1 MTFLKRGIAAVALA
15 AALGA
20 CATASEMAAPEQ
32 AAPSVYAGKSVL
44 DAAIEAAG
52 GEAALKQVKEVE
64 WTGKATVTAEG
75 KTTNINVI
83 TLLRPATN
91 WARSTTWTD
100 AEGPKKARTI
110 QTEQGKGWTVNGV
123 VWTPMPE
130 AQAVHENQ
138 QFGLYKL
145 MLLTPLKDAGVKVE
159 EAAPGEAGTRAIS
172 TQLPGGAPARLTFD
186 ATGKLIGAEL
196 TVRDAA
202 GGADIKEVVKFSGEV
217 VSNGVKW
224 PKTISIS
231 QNGAPYFDLEI
242 ATFEALPAL
251 KPRPLQHT
259 LDDGQTPPQDR
270 PSDAG

>member
-1 MTFLKRGIAAVALA
+1 MTFLKRGIAAVALM

-20 CATASEMAAPEQ
+20 CATGAETAAPEQ

-52 GEAALKQVKEVE
+52 GEAALKQAKEIE
-64 WTGKATVTAEG
+64 WTGKATVTAGG
-75 KTTNINVI
+75 KTTTINVI
-83 TLLRPATN
+83 TVLRPATN
-91 WARSTTWTD
+91 WSRSTTWTD

-123 VWTPMPE
+123 TWTPMPE

-138 QFGLYKL
+138 QAGLYKL
-145 MLLTPLKDAGVKVE
+145 MLLTPLKEAGAKVE
-159 EAAPGEAGTRAIS
+159 EAPVGSDGTRAIKAS
-172 TQLPGGAPARLTFD
+172 LANGHGGELEFDTQ
-186 ATGKLIGAEL
+186 GKLVRAGMVVRSADGA
-196 TVRDAA
+196 
-202 GGADIKEVVKFSGEV
+202 ADIVETVKFSGEI

-224 PKTISIS
+224 PKRILIE

-242 ATFEALPAL
+242 ATFEALTTL

>member
-20 CATASEMAAPEQ
+20 CATGAATAPEQ

-52 GEAALKQVKEVE
+52 GQAALNQIKEIE
-64 WTGKATVTAEG
+64 WTGKATVQAEG
-75 KTTNINVI
+75 KTTNINVA
-83 TLLRPATN
+83 TVLRPATN
-91 WARSTTWTD
+91 WSRSTSWTD

-123 VWTPMPE
+123 VWMPMPE
-130 AQAVHENQ
+130 AQAIHENQ

-145 MLLTPLKDAGVKVE
+145 MLLTPLKEAGVKVE
-159 EAAPGEAGTRAIS
+159 EAPAGEAGTRTIT
-172 TQLPGGAPARLTFD
+172 TQLQGGAPASLTFD
-186 ATGKLIGAEL
+186 AAGKLIGAQL

-202 GGADIKEVVKFSGEV
+202 GAADIKEVVKFSGEV

-242 ATFEALPAL
+242 ATFDALTTL
-251 KPRPLQHT
+251 KPRPLVHT